1 MLSAGIGAYLYYEEF
16 MKTQLFRKE
25 DFPMFL
31 QNFFSGTHK
40 KYENT
45 EENSDKSEKSTD
57 LVLIP
62 NPKKS
67 AVSISDHIPDY
78 IPLFSISLE
87 RIYANKGK
95 SLLFLL
101 GFVTYSNRKKLNRIF
116 SSVKKYFVKDKKPDI
131 TAKQIKEEIQNYGVN
146 DKPDDKPDEKSD
158 NKPGDKP
165 DSPLSNASD
174 SDLSIIS
181 NAEVINH
188 TTESETN
195 GEEFKCPFSS
205 WFSDINLPVFKK

>member
-1 MLSAGIGAYLYYEEF
+1 MLSAGIGSYLYYNEF

-31 QNFFSGTHK
+31 QNFFSRTHK

-45 EENSDKSEKSTD
+45 EENSDKSTD

-62 NPKKS
+62 NQKKS
-67 AVSISDHIPDY
+67 TVSISDHIPDY

-101 GFVTYSNRKKLNRIF
+101 GFVTYSNRKKLNRLF
-116 SSVKKYFVKDKKPDI
+116 SRIKKYFVKDKKPDI
-131 TAKQIKEEIQNYGVN
+131 TAQQIKEEIQKYAGK
-146 DKPDDKPDEKSD
+146 DKSDDKLDDNLDEKSV
-158 NKPGDKP
+158 
-165 DSPLSNASD
+165 SPLSNGSD

-188 TTESETN
+188 PSESETN

-205 WFSDINLPVFKK
+205 WLPNIGRSIFKK